1 MSNTNSKL
9 ATQAAVLESP
19 LAFTSTSAAATVA
32 DANTTTAA
40 NIDSFIALVS
50 LEGADQSV
58 KRLYLDEMSPAARL
72 SVYKILKD
80 LRAATGAA

>member
-1 MSNTNSKL
+1 MSHTNRYL
-9 ATQAAVLESP
+9 AQQAAVIESP
-19 LAFTSTSAAATVA
+19 ITFTSTVASATVGA
-32 DANTTTAA
+32 ANTATAA
-40 NIDSFIALVS
+40 NIDLIIDMIS

-72 SVYKILKD
+72 SVYKILSD

>member
-1 MSNTNSKL
+1 MSNTNRYL
-9 ATQAAVLESP
+9 AQQAAVIESP
-19 LAFTSTSAAATVA
+19 ITFTSTAAAATVG
-32 DANTTTAA
+32 DANTDTAA
-40 NIDSFIALVS
+40 NIDLIIDMIS

-72 SVYKILKD
+72 SVYKILSD